1 MKEYVRG
8 LRLDYRRPGALLK
21 VFSSALVLVGAW
33 LPLPHAA
40 AKNSGLAASLKSYLA
55 PSTVFAAPEKKEPMV
70 PDKGKF
76 RILVNGQAVGKE
88 EFEIGP
94 SGGAWSAHGNSEI
107 QTPQGVTKVNGT
119 LTFHP
124 DGSPTH
130 YDWATQ
136 GVKKASSTIA
146 FKGTAASVQLQ
157 MEGARPFTQDF
168 TFNTALVV
176 VLDNNLYHH
185 YELLARLYDRDAK
198 GPQTFS
204 VLVPQEMTPGS
215 VTVDSM
221 GKQDSGGKQLEELRV
236 RTEDNEIDLYLDG
249 EKLMRLVA
257 PSANA
262 EIVREDK

>member
-1 MKEYVRG
+1 MMQNTSP
-8 LRLDYRRPGALLK
+8 LRNFILFK
-21 VFSSALVLVGAW
+21 NNLVLGVVFFMAALAGLACRNVIVA
-33 LPLPHAA
+33 PASVSAA
-40 AKNSGLAASLKSYLA
+40 ANKLA
-55 PSTVFAAPEKKEPMV
+55 PLVA
-70 PDKGKF
+70 DKGKF
-76 RILVNGQAVGKE
+76 RIMVSGQVVGKE

-94 SGGAWSAHGNSEI
+94 SGADWTAHANSEI

-124 DGSPTH
+124 DGSPVH

-136 GVKKASSTIA
+136 GMKKASSTIA
-146 FKGTAASVQLQ
+146 FSGTAASVELR
-157 MEGARPFTQDF
+157 MEGARPFAQDF
-168 TFNTALVV
+168 TFNTPLGS
-176 VLDNNLYHH
+176 VLDNNLYHQ
-185 YELLARLYDRDAK
+185 YELLARLYDREAK

-221 GKQDSGGKQLEELRV
+221 GKQDSAGKQLEELRV

-249 EKLMRLVA
+249 QKLMRLVA

-262 EIVREDK
+262 EIIREEK

>member
-1 MKEYVRG
+1 MSKRMKRIRRSDFRG
-8 LRLDYRRPGALLK
+8 DYAVLGAVFLMLTAASGAAHLNSFLAPLR
-21 VFSSALVLVGAW
+21 VS
-33 LPLPHAA
+33 AA
-40 AKNSGLAASLKSYLA
+40 ANKLA
-55 PSTVFAAPEKKEPMV
+55 PLVA
-70 PDKGKF
+70 DKGKF
-76 RILVNGQAVGKE
+76 RIMVDGKAVGKE

-94 SGGAWSAHGNSEI
+94 SGADWTAHGNSEI

-124 DGSPTH
+124 DGAPVH

-146 FKGTAASVQLQ
+146 FSGTAASVELR
-157 MEGARPFTQDF
+157 MEGARPFAQDF
-168 TFNTALVV
+168 TFNTPLVV
-176 VLDNNLYHH
+176 ILDNNLYHQ
-185 YELLARLYDRDAK
+185 YELLARLYDREAK
-198 GPQTFS
+198 GAQTFS

-249 EKLMRLVA
+249 QKLMRLVA

-262 EIVREDK
+262 EIIREEK